1 MPKIHFNGKTYNDLA
16 EMPATEREAYEQLM
30 TIFKD
35 EDQDGTP
42 DIFQGDV
49 VGNLIEVVKKSSGD
63 PEGAAALERMSP
75 EMRSRLSKGIAKL
88 YELGLISGSSDLPEE
103 WPFPSSKDAPSWKD
117 AEIRPSKPIIQSPF
131 VIQDD
136 TGPRW
141 LLAVVILVAVTLCV
155 AGVAAYIILEQ
166 GF

>member
-30 TIFKD
+30 SIFKD

-49 VGNLIEVVKKSSGD
+49 VGNIIEIVKKTSGD

-75 EMRSRLSKGIAKL
+75 AMRARISRGVSKL
-88 YELGLISGSSDLPEE
+88 YELGLISGSPDLSEE
-103 WPFPSSKDAPSWKD
+103 WPFSSPEDVPSWED
-117 AEIRPSKPIIQSPF
+117 AEIRPSKPIIQSPS
-131 VIQDD
+131 VIQED

-141 LLAVVILVAVTLCV
+141 LLAVVILVAVSLCV
-155 AGVAAYIILEQ
+155 AGVAAFIILEQ

>member
-30 TIFKD
+30 AIFKD

-49 VGNLIEVVKKSSGD
+49 VSNIIDVVKKTSGD

-75 EMRSRLSKGIAKL
+75 LMRARLSKGIAKL
-88 YELGLISGSSDLPEE
+88 YALGLITGRPDLPRE
-103 WPFPSSKDAPSWKD
+103 WPFSPSEATPAEDEM
-117 AEIRPSKPIIQSPF
+117 EIRPSQPIIQSPSA
-131 VIQDD
+131 IQEDSS
-136 TGPRW
+136 PRLGLILAFA
-141 LLAVVILVAVTLCV
+141 LLLVLCV
-155 AGVAAYIILEQ
+155 FGAVAFYLLQ
-166 GF
+166 

>member
-1 MPKIHFNGKTYNDLA
+1 MPQIHFNGKTYNDLA

-30 TIFKD
+30 EIFKD
-35 EDQDGTP
+35 ENQDGTP

-49 VGNLIEVVKKSSGD
+49 VGNIIQVVKKTSGD

-75 EMRSRLSKGIAKL
+75 EMRSRISKGVAKL
-88 YELGLISGSSDLPEE
+88 YELGLISGSPDLPEE
-103 WPFPSSKDAPSWKD
+103 WPFSSQEQAPSWEN
-117 AEIRPSKPIIQSPF
+117 AEIRPSKPIIQSSS
-131 VIQDD
+131 VIQED

-141 LLAVVILVAVTLCV
+141 LLAVVILVVVSLCV
-155 AGVAAYIILEQ
+155 AGVAVYLILEQ

>member
-16 EMPATEREAYEQLM
+16 EMPATEREAYDQLM
-30 TIFKD
+30 EIFKD

-49 VGNLIEVVKKSSGD
+49 VENIIEIVKKTGGNR
-63 PEGAAALERMSP
+63 EGVAALEQMSP
-75 EMRSRLSKGIAKL
+75 AMRARISKGIAKL
-88 YELGLISGSSDLPEE
+88 YELGLISGIPDLPQE
-103 WPFPSSKDAPSWKD
+103 WPFSSSEIATAREDTKIHPSQ
-117 AEIRPSKPIIQSPF
+117 PIIQSPSA
-131 VIQDD
+131 IQED

-141 LLAVVILVAVTLCV
+141 SLVVTVLAVIGISVVGLAVF
-155 AGVAAYIILEQ
+155 IIARG

>member
-1 MPKIHFNGKTYNDLA
+1 MPKIHFNGKTYNDLV

-30 TIFKD
+30 SIFKD

-49 VGNLIEVVKKSSGD
+49 VGNIIEVVKKSSGD
-63 PEGAAALERMSP
+63 PEGAVALEQMSP
-75 EMRSRLSKGIAKL
+75 AMRGRLSKGIAKL
-88 YELGLISGSSDLPEE
+88 YELGLLSGSPDLPEE
-103 WPFPSSKDAPSWKD
+103 WPFLSQESAPSWKD
-117 AEIRPSKPIIQSPF
+117 AEIRPSKPIIQSPS
-131 VIQDD
+131 VIQED

-141 LLAVVILVAVTLCV
+141 LLAVVILVGVSLCV